1 MTLTIQTLTQWII
14 NHLVLIAAFLL
25 ALSMILFIFGKEDR
39 GAIYLALQAIGSI
52 LLFNII
58 R

>member
-1 MTLTIQTLTQWII
+1 MNITIQTITQWII
-14 NHLVLIAAFLL
+14 NHLVLIAAFFLG
-25 ALSMILFIFGKEDR
+25 LSLIFFIFGKEDR
-39 GAIYLALQAIGSI
+39 GAIYLALLAIGSI